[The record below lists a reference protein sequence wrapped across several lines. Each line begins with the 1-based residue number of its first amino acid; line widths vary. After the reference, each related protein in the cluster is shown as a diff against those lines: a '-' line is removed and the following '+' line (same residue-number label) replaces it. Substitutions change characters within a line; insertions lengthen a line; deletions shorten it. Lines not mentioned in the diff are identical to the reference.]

1 MSKYACFDIA
11 NFFLDRANKTGS
23 HVSNLKLQKLVFYAQ
38 AWHLAMYDQSLFDD
52 DFEAWIHGPVIPV
65 LWKKYKSYKYK
76 PIDEEVAAPEL
87 GDKTNGFLEEV
98 VEAYFGEDAYTMEL
112 MTHREMPWLSAR
124 KGHAPYER
132 CSVLI
137 SKDSMKEFF
146 KDRLDNG

>member
-1 MSKYACFDIA
+1 MSKYICFDIA
-11 NFFLDRANKTGS
+11 NFFLHRAKRTGS
-23 HVSNLKLQKLVFYAQ
+23 NLSNLKLQKLVFYAQ
-38 AWHLAMYDQSLFDD
+38 AWYLAIYDQPLFDD

-76 PIDEEVAAPEL
+76 PIDEEVPTPAL
-87 GDKTNGFLEEV
+87 DDKTNEFLDEV

-132 CSVLI
+132 CRVPI
-137 SKDSMKEFF
+137 SKDSIKEFF
-146 KDRLDNG
+146 KNRLNNG